1 MPLLNTE
8 SLLQIFLRNLKH
20 DHQLQY
26 QEERSITHNT
36 DVLPGKHKAKNP
48 TIIYY
53 VYIMDHET
61 ISYKNLIQELSVQYT
76 IVSHCHTKIGKC
88 MCQFTASRQPA
99 SSVQSL
105 LMEIPAMN
113 ESLLPRLCI
122 PHGHIQCVCGCMSAL
137 TNVTTDSQ
145 TVPFTCYLNWV
156 STGSDMH
163 VVNSGKSSV
172 ACEITDCEL
181 INN

>member
-1 MPLLNTE
+1 MPLSNTE

-20 DHQLQY
+20 NRQLQY

-36 DVLPGKHKAKNP
+36 DVLPEKHKAKNP

-53 VYIMDHET
+53 VCIMDHET
-61 ISYKNLIQELSVQYT
+61 ISYKTPIQDLSVQYT
-76 IVSHCHTKIGKC
+76 IVSHCHTKIDKF

-99 SSVQSL
+99 SSAQSL

-113 ESLLPRLCI
+113 ESFLPRLCNH
-122 PHGHIQCVCGCMSAL
+122 HGHIHCVCGCMSAL
-137 TNVTTDSQ
+137 TNVTTNSQ
-145 TVPFTCYLNWV
+145 IVPFTCYLKWV
-156 STGSDMH
+156 STGSNMH
-163 VVNSGKSSV
+163 VVNSGTSSI
-172 ACEITDCEL
+172 ACEIIDCEL

>member
-1 MPLLNTE
+1 MSLLNILL
-8 SLLQIFLRNLKH
+8 LLQIFLRNLKH
-20 DHQLQY
+20 DRQLQY

-36 DVLPGKHKAKNP
+36 DVLLRKHKDKNP

-61 ISYKNLIQELSVQYT
+61 ISYKTLIQELLIQYT

-88 MCQFTASRQPA
+88 MCQFISIRQPA

-113 ESLLPRLCI
+113 ESLLPRLHI
-122 PHGHIQCVCGCMSAL
+122 PHGNIHCVCGCMSAL
-137 TNVTTDSQ
+137 TNVTIDSK

-156 STGSDMH
+156 STGFDMH
-163 VVNSGKSSV
+163 VVNNGKSSV

>member
-1 MPLLNTE
+1 LW
-8 SLLQIFLRNLKH
+8 NLKH

-26 QEERSITHNT
+26 HEERSNTHNT

-48 TIIYY
+48 IIIYY

-61 ISYKNLIQELSVQYT
+61 ISYKTLIQELSVQYT

-88 MCQFTASRQPA
+88 MCQFTASKQPA
-99 SSVQSL
+99 SSAQYL

-113 ESLLPRLCI
+113 EFMLPRMHI
-122 PHGHIQCVCGCMSAL
+122 PHRHIQCVCGCMSAL

-145 TVPFTCYLNWV
+145 IVPFTYYLNWV
-156 STGSDMH
+156 STRYDMH
-163 VVNSGKSSV
+163 VVNNGKSLVS
-172 ACEITDCEL
+172 CEIIDCEL